1 MGNHLILEVYDV
13 EFELLNTLEPLLE
26 VMTNGIN
33 RANMTILNIFSHTF
47 TPQGLTILFALAESH
62 VSLHSFPEEGCL
74 SFDAYTCGTA
84 NPKIIV
90 IELLK
95 YLNSENYRLR
105 QLYR

>member
-13 EFELLNTLEPLLE
+13 EFERLNTLEPLLE
-26 VMTNGIN
+26 VMTKGIN

-74 SFDAYTCGTA
+74 SFDAYTCGTS

-95 YLNSENYRLR
+95 YLNSDNYKLR
-105 QLYR
+105 HLYR

>member
-1 MGNHLILEVYDV
+1 MGNHLILEIYDV
-13 EFELLNTLEPLLE
+13 EFKLLDTLEPLLE
-26 VMTNGIN
+26 VMTRGIN
-33 RANMTILNIFSHTF
+33 RANMTILNVFSHTF

-62 VSLHSFPEEGCL
+62 VSLHSFPEKGCL
-74 SFDAYTCGTA
+74 TFDAYTCGSA

-95 YLNSENYRLR
+95 YLNSKNYKLR

>member
-1 MGNHLILEVYDV
+1 MGNHIILEIYDV
-13 EFELLNTLEPLLE
+13 EFKLLNELEPLLE
-26 VMTNGIN
+26 VITSGIN
-33 RANMTILNIFSHTF
+33 RANMTILNIFTHKF

-62 VSLHSFPEEGCL
+62 VSLHTFPEEGCL
-74 SFDAYTCGTA
+74 TFDAYTCGAA

-95 YLNSENYRLR
+95 YLNSENYKLR

>member
-13 EFELLNTLEPLLE
+13 EFERLNTLEPLLE
-26 VMTNGIN
+26 VMTKGIN

-95 YLNSENYRLR
+95 YLNSDNYKLR
-105 QLYR
+105 HLYR

>member
-1 MGNHLILEVYDV
+1 MGNHLLLEVYDV
-13 EFELLNTLEPLLE
+13 EFELLNTLEPLLD
-26 VMTNGIN
+26 VIRKGIN
-33 RANMTILNIFSHTF
+33 RANMTILTYYGYKF
-47 TPQGLTILFALAESH
+47 TPQGLTIFFALAESH

-74 SFDAYTCGTA
+74 SFDAYTCGPA

-95 YLNSENYRLR
+95 YLNSDNYKLR

>member
-13 EFELLNTLEPLLE
+13 DFNILNDLEPLVK
-26 VMTNGIN
+26 VMTQGIH
-33 RANMTILNIFSHTF
+33 RANMTILNIFTHRF
-47 TPQGLTILFALAESH
+47 TPQGVTVLFALAESH

-74 SFDAYTCGTA
+74 SFDAYTCGSA

-95 YLNSENYRLR
+95 YLNSENYKLR

>member
-13 EFELLNTLEPLLE
+13 EKERLDTLEPLLE
-26 VMTNGIN
+26 VITKGIN
-33 RANMTILNIFSHTF
+33 RANMTILNIFSHKF
-47 TPQGLTILFALAESH
+47 SPQGLTILFALAESH

-74 SFDAYTCGTA
+74 TFDAYTCGPA

-95 YLNSENYRLR
+95 FLNSYNYKLR
-105 QLYR
+105 QLDR

>member
-13 EFELLNTLEPLLE
+13 EFERLNTLEPLLE
-26 VMTNGIN
+26 VMTQGIN

-62 VSLHSFPEEGCL
+62 VSLHSFPEEGCVT
-74 SFDAYTCGTA
+74 FDAYTCGSA

-90 IELLK
+90 IELLN
-95 YLNSENYRLR
+95 YLNSENYKLR
-105 QLYR
+105 HLYR